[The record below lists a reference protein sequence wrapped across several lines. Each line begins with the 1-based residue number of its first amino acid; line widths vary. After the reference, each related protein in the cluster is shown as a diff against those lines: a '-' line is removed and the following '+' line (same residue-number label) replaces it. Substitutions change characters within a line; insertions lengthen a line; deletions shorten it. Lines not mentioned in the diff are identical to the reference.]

1 MNNSLAKDGLVG
13 GPNGIGHPGWC
24 LESIIT
30 LNINNIFTVY
40 LFMGLLKSPS
50 DERDSFPLKSG
61 QERMNYDLG
70 KWRQFLF
77 SLLILKGCG
86 IIRRFEEQNGT
97 YRLLLRIPASIFYK
111 LRKSSNFSSML
122 PTRQKRLEDR
132 PFNLRLGCFEVW
144 KEGGLLACLAIQLPT
159 KKEPRWMIIMDE
171 RTKKKKKNL
180 NLLSSYS

>member
-1 MNNSLAKDGLVG
+1 MALDIRADASNQSS
-13 GPNGIGHPGWC
+13 H
-24 LESIIT
+24 ST
-30 LNINNIFTVY
+30 STTY
-40 LFMGLLKSPS
+40 LLSTFLWVLKSPS

-97 YRLLLRIPASIFYK
+97 YRLLLGIQLQFSK
-111 LRKSSNFSSML
+111 LGKSSNFSSML

-171 RTKKKKKNL
+171 RTKKKKNL